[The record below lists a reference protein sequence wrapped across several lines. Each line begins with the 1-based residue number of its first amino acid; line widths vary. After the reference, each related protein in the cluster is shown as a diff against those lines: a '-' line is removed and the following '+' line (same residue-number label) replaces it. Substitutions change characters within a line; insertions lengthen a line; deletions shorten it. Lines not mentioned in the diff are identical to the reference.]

1 MPKQSYQVINN
12 INTKLMQLE
21 WIKKELKWIF
31 YELNEFL
38 QLFLYPK
45 SIFYILLS
53 DLSTNWTARTNTE
66 KLRVQIIN
74 FRAYFK

>member
-1 MPKQSYQVINN
+1 MH
-12 INTKLMQLE
+12 LE

-45 SIFYILLS
+45 WIFYIPLS